1 MNRHAELAAF
11 DFSSVISAS
20 GSVLKDNLP
29 NLVQTGLQKR
39 IAEINAKRAKKMQKP
54 AAAPVAT
61 VTAPSPA
68 SYLPAAPAPAAGP
81 LAVLSRLPSW
91 VIPAL
96 IALVVAF
103 IKLRNRKKK

>member
-11 DFSSVISAS
+11 EFSSVISAA

-68 SYLPAAPAPAAGP
+68 SYLPAAPAPAAP
-81 LAVLSRLPSW
+81 LAMLARLPSW

-103 IKLRNRKKK
+103 IKLRNGNKK